1 MLGKHDKY
9 YFKIVK
15 SERFEVREI
24 MGGTGGAGLR
34 ER

>member
-1 MLGKHDKY
+1 MLGEQDKY

-15 SERFEVREI
+15 SELFEVREI

-34 ER
+34 GS